1 MPAVALADTLPL
13 TRRTLRYSRPMRFF
27 AVMVVSCLAL
37 AVGAGARAA
46 APSELVFDT
55 VQGSQKATKA
65 GYTLSERLNS
75 GTGQR
80 IGTAAVVCTYTP
92 PKAQLHSGASCRIRF
107 VFTDGTISTR
117 ATIVFRDNSGKL
129 RVTGGTGKY
138 KGTGGQGTLSEVR
151 PGLSE
156 VDLKLSS

>member
-1 MPAVALADTLPL
+1 
-13 TRRTLRYSRPMRFF
+13 MRFF
-27 AVMVVSCLAL
+27 AVIAVASFAL
-37 AVGAGARAA
+37 AVGAVARAA

-55 VQGSQKATKA
+55 LEGKQKTTKT
-65 GYTLSERLNS
+65 GYSLSERLTS
-75 GTGQR
+75 STGQK

-107 VFTDGTISTR
+107 VFTDGTIS
-117 ATIVFRDNSGKL
+117 AKAAIAFRDNSGKL

-138 KGTGGQGTLSEVR
+138 KGVGGQGRLSEIR
-151 PGLSE
+151 PGNSE